1 MQPERS
7 VGVMDSAERRIF
19 DSNHECP
26 CRLALARQDGRRR
39 GRKSAQFEGVLIDR
53 IPSQAA
59 HQSVTPIIL
68 SVRPDRNEM
77 IPLIQIL
84 ADDRFKR
91 AHDFLGQL
99 LARSL
104 AAQCGALVGNGRQ
117 NMRRVPVARSRQ
129 INR

>member
-19 DSNHECP
+19 DSNHECL
-26 CRLALARQDGRRR
+26 CRLTLARQDGRRR

-59 HQSVTPIIL
+59 HQSVTSIIL

-91 AHDFLGQL
+91 THDFLGQL

-104 AAQCGALVGNGRQ
+104 AA
-117 NMRRVPVARSRQ
+117 
-129 INR
+129 